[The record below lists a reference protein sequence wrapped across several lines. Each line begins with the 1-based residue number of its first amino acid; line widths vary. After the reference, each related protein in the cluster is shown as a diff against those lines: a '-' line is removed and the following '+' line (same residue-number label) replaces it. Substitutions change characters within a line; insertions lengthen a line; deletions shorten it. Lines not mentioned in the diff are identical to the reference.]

1 MPTLTC
7 PNININPLRLTGYNF
22 SISKL
27 PDLPFFIQEVE
38 IPQIS
43 LGVSRQSTSV
53 HDLKIPGETMEY
65 AELTFSFVVDEE
77 MKNWN
82 AIYYWLVALGYPE
95 GHEMYRRFVESS
107 KNMGYSELSKSYS
120 DGFLTILDNA
130 NNPKQTFTF
139 VDMFPI
145 SLSGIRYDSSQQE
158 ATTAVAQ
165 ATFEYSYYTLNKP
178 PENY

>member
-38 IPQIS
+38 IPSIS

-145 SLSGIRYDSSQQE
+145 SLTGIRYDSTQQE
-158 ATTAVAQ
+158 ATTAIAQ
-165 ATFEYSYYTLNKP
+165 ATFEYNYYTINKP